1 MSRGLGSSRHM
12 IRPIRAREGW
22 VLACAFAVAAVA
34 AGCAKKGPPSG
45 GPPDL
50 DPPTILSVS
59 PDSGAAGVARGTRLM
74 LTFSEGMEPRTASD
88 AVELAPKVDIRQ
100 RRWSGRTLTLVL
112 ADSLQSDQV
121 YTLFVGLS
129 ARDRHGNG
137 LKQGR
142 TVVFTTAAI
151 FPPGTIEGKVQ
162 AVGFAAPGTYLWC
175 YPDTLAPD
183 STARDF
189 EAVGLADDDGA
200 FRISGLKPGRY
211 RVWAFADLN
220 RNRSFEPGSDV
231 LAPAETTLTIS
242 PEVPV
247 ASGLTL
253 KVVNPKAPGRFQGA
267 IQDSV
272 AGDGGQL
279 RLIVIS
285 ERDTTRKLLYDV
297 PDRGGFDF
305 KFDPGTYTVRAFRD
319 LDRNKAWKRDTEPAS
334 AEIRITITPGGVLEN
349 VVFHLDRPEGAAAPE
364 E

>member
-1 MSRGLGSSRHM
+1 MTK
-12 IRPIRAREGW
+12 PIRAPRGLLL
-22 VLACAFAVAAVA
+22 VGVCLLVTLA
-34 AGCAKKGPPSG
+34 AGCAKKGAPSG

-50 DPPTILSVS
+50 DPPTILSVV
-59 PDSGAAGVARGTRLM
+59 PDSGTAGVARSARLS
-74 LTFSEGMEPRTASD
+74 LTFSEGMEPRTAAD
-88 AVELAPKVDIRQ
+88 AVEIAPKVDIRQ

-112 ADSLQSDQV
+112 ADSLQRDQV
-121 YTLFVGLS
+121 YTLFIGLG
-129 ARDRHGNG
+129 ARDRHGNS
-137 LKQGR
+137 LKRGR
-142 TVVFTTAAI
+142 TVAFTTAER

-162 AVGFAAPGTYLWC
+162 AIGFAAPGTYLWC
-175 YPDTLAPD
+175 YPDSITPD

-189 EAVGLADDDGA
+189 AAVGLADDDGS
-200 FRISGLKPGRY
+200 FRISGLHPGRY

-231 LAPAETTLTIS
+231 LAPAETTLTVT

-247 ASGLTL
+247 AAGLLL

-272 AGDGGQL
+272 SGDPGQL
-279 RLIVIS
+279 RLIVTS

-297 PDRGGFDF
+297 PERGGFDF
-305 KFDPGTYTVRAFRD
+305 KFDPGIYFVRAFRD

-334 AEIRITITPGGVLEN
+334 SEIRITITPGGVLEN
-349 VVFHLDRPEGAAAPE
+349 VVFRLDRPAGAPAPE